1 MVKVFMDKKGVG
13 YPVFMVEQDVL
24 DKYYAGMERILVPY
38 NVFIGRD
45 GKQAM
50 SELGYNKKKQKEME
64 EEIARL
70 LKGQSC
76 SREYIRPRRE
86 KGPGRRCT
94 LLVTCATCGP
104 SSLQTGFFCELT
116 ALSGYNN
123 GLR

>member
-1 MVKVFMDKKGVG
+1 MIVGLTLGAPPDMVKLFLDKKEVS

-24 DKYYAGMERILVPY
+24 EKYYAGMERILVPY

-70 LKGQSC
+70 LKG
-76 SREYIRPRRE
+76 
-86 KGPGRRCT
+86 
-94 LLVTCATCGP
+94 
-104 SSLQTGFFCELT
+104 
-116 ALSGYNN
+116 
-123 GLR
+123 